1 MQNGQDGAHGR
12 SARDQDLRIGPR
24 LTIPAD
30 ELAFETS
37 RSGGPGGQHVNKVET
52 KVTLRWRPGA
62 SRVLSDRQRAL
73 LTERLAARLTRSG
86 DLAVHASRYRS
97 QSRNLEDARERLAGL
112 VRAALAPVRQR
123 KPTRPT
129 RGSKERRLEAKRRR
143 GETKRRRQRGGEEG

>member
-62 SRVLSDRQRAL
+62 SRVLS
-73 LTERLAARLTRSG
+73 ERLAARLTRSG